1 MFGECFIPPDSV
13 QPQDDIG
20 HLLAAA
26 GRYPIPSKS
35 EQLILGT
42 AIQAGLQ
49 PDATSGQRRAGERA
63 RKRLV
68 EGNLRLAI
76 SVAKP
81 YAKRLQG
88 GVGMSFADLI
98 QESCMGLNIAALK
111 FDPTRGYSFTTMATW
126 WCKQSVGRAI
136 QLQSATIRRPVHV
149 QDLLRRWRY
158 RPAGQTMAEFCDRW
172 GYTPERV
179 TRELE
184 HDARAGTR
192 SLDAVTRGAGDGDG
206 STLLELIA
214 AEGDQEAGLVA
225 IDLEQAVAR
234 LRGTCPDDLALVEEL
249 LAHGTVTQ
257 MARARGV
264 TREAVATRLKVAR
277 SRLAAVAGP
286 EALELVAA

>member
-1 MFGECFIPPDSV
+1 MFGKCSIPPHSV

-88 GVGMSFADLI
+88 GAMSFSDLI

-126 WCKQSVGRAI
+126 WCKQAVGRAI

-158 RPAGQTMAEFCDRW
+158 RPAQQTMAEFCDRW
-172 GYTPERV
+172 GYSAAQV
-179 TRELE
+179 QRELE
-184 HDARAGTR
+184 QDARASTR
-192 SLDAVTRGAGDGDG
+192 SLDAATRGAGDGDG

-234 LRGTCPDDLALVEEL
+234 LRGACPDELAVVEEL
-249 LAHGTVTQ
+249 LVYGTVAQ

-264 TREAVATRLKVAR
+264 TREAVANRLKVAR